1 MGAIKKD
8 KGDASKAA
16 FIDQN
21 ECVECGVCLRSEA
34 CRFDAIYWPEL
45 PWPRAIRQAFS
56 AVLVGYGVLDK
67 VGIRGYR
74 RTTTGGGRGTEEM
87 KTNDV
92 TGRYGDGEVGIAAEL
107 GRPGVGFRFRDLER
121 VTTGL
126 AERGIRFEFD
136 NPVTVLLD
144 PETGRIKYREIMDE
158 RALSAIVEMKV
169 ERERAVEVIET
180 LKELAKQVG
189 TVFSVD
195 IISKCRDGAILVKP
209 LLEEAGIEVRINGK
223 TNVGLGRPLIP

>member
-1 MGAIKKD
+1 
-8 KGDASKAA
+8 
-16 FIDQN
+16 
-21 ECVECGVCLRSEA
+21 
-34 CRFDAIYWPEL
+34 
-45 PWPRAIRQAFS
+45 
-56 AVLVGYGVLDK
+56 
-67 VGIRGYR
+67 
-74 RTTTGGGRGTEEM
+74 M